1 MSTVTINITMPKKLK
16 SEVDKQVKTGF
27 YTSVSEFIRTA
38 IRSVLSTDTD
48 IPYGPA
54 FSPRAE
60 KQILKAE
67 KQALRNRN
75 KNIVLK
81 TNQDIEAFFRNL

>member
-16 SEVDKQVKTGF
+16 SEVDKQVKAGF

-67 KQALRNRN
+67 KQALAE
-75 KNIVLK
+75 KNPVIITSQKQLR
-81 TNQDIEAFFRNL
+81 QFLDSL